1 MPKFHARVATPRAS
15 RNMTRLFKHFAH
27 KGEVRLEDQQAEV
40 VFVFGECRMFA
51 GPEQLLIDC
60 QAEAG
65 EAEKRLR
72 FVIAD
77 HLNRFSGDEA
87 LQVEW
92 QEGPLPDA
100 PAERPA

>member
-1 MPKFHARVATPRAS
+1 MPQFHAQVRTPRAS

-27 KGEVRLEDQQAEV
+27 KGEVQADERQAQV
-40 VFVFGECRMFA
+40 VFVFGRCRMVA
-51 GPEQLLIDC
+51 DADQLLIDC

-65 EAEKRLR
+65 EAEQRLR

-87 LQVEW
+87 LQVDW
-92 QEGPLPDA
+92 HDGPLPDA

>member
-27 KGEVRLEDQQAEV
+27 KGEVRLDDQQAEV

-51 GPEQLLIDC
+51 GPDQLLIDC
-60 QAEAG
+60 QAAAG

-92 QEGPLPDA
+92 QDGPLPDA